1 MMALTRACMIAL
13 AYMLAA
19 AAALQ
24 CAPVTTRRSTAL
36 NLAPRHVLE
45 AEFSAKATDG
55 LMDLETAKI
64 TTQIAAELAG
74 GNLDIE
80 ELEELWGPGSRD
92 VDGFVGVCRSID
104 DFFEKDGI
112 EEVSLTSEP
121 EGATVGERLRR
132 GEVVLKVQQAC
143 TIDDCNFLYGK
154 CTETFE
160 KYRAFHGRPPTNGRG
175 RFAVADAEAF
185 DFEVVSN
192 AEAVFLNV
200 LDALDAKMPDIYDQ
214 LFAPGQDWAA
224 RQPTTGPRA
233 KENRPL
239 PDDSLRERCPTL
251 RDLYMAGELEWSEGE
266 PAMNLYE
273 APGLFGAHKDHM
285 ALTVLVPLTAPSAFA
300 GGGTGF
306 WGPQASTAS
315 ADGSNPD
322 GDAVIVTP
330 SAGDALVFGGD
341 VTHGGM
347 LITAGRRSVLVASF
361 STRTPDSPPDRTYG
375 LQPAP
380 SEAAGSLRRNW

>member
-1 MMALTRACMIAL
+1 M
-13 AYMLAA
+13 
-19 AAALQ
+19 AAALAIGLVASAAALR
-24 CAPVTTRRSTAL
+24 CAPVAPRRGTAL
-36 NLAPRHVLE
+36 QLAPRHVLE
-45 AEFSAKATDG
+45 AEFTAKAIDG
-55 LMDLETAKI
+55 SMDLETAKS
-64 TTQIAAELAG
+64 TKQIAAELAG

-112 EEVSLTSEP
+112 EEVALTDEP

-132 GEVVLKVQQAC
+132 GEVVLRVENAC

-175 RFAVADAEAF
+175 RFAVADSEAF

-200 LDALDAKMPDIYDQ
+200 LDALDTKMPDIYDQ
-214 LFAPGQDWAA
+214 LFAPGEDWAA

-233 KENRPL
+233 KENRPR
-239 PDDSLRERCPTL
+239 PDDALRERCPTL

-306 WGPQASTAS
+306 WGPNQSASS

-322 GDAVIVTP
+322 GDAVVVTP

>member
-1 MMALTRACMIAL
+1 M
-13 AYMLAA
+13 
-19 AAALQ
+19 AAALALLLASAAALR

-45 AEFSAKATDG
+45 AEFARRATDG
-55 LMDLETAKI
+55 LMDLEAAKI
-64 TTQIAAELAG
+64 TKQIAAELAG
-74 GNLDIE
+74 GNIDNE
-80 ELEELWGPGSRD
+80 ELAELWGPGSRD

-112 EEVSLTSEP
+112 EEVALTDEP

-132 GEVVLKVQQAC
+132 GEVVLRVENAC
-143 TIDDCNFLYGK
+143 TLDDCNFLYGK

-160 KYRAFHGRPPTNGRG
+160 KYRTFHGRPPTNGRG
-175 RFAVADAEAF
+175 RFAVADSEAF
-185 DFEVVSN
+185 DFDVVSN

-214 LFAPGQDWAA
+214 LFAPGVDWVA
-224 RQPTTGPRA
+224 RQPTTGPRS
-233 KENRPL
+233 NQMDRPR
-239 PDDSLRERCPTL
+239 PDESLSQRCPTL

-306 WGPQASTAS
+306 WGPASSSAS

-322 GDAVIVTP
+322 GDAVVVTP

-380 SEAAGSLRRNW
+380 AEAAGSLRRNW